1 MQTEG
6 INLSVIP
13 QEELTLIKQGLLEI
27 KEALSKKTEEEL
39 SASYIESKL
48 VPKLL
53 GISQKT
59 WQTYRD
65 RRTIPFIQ
73 FGSKI
78 WVKRKDIDSFLNSH
92 YISNK

>member
-1 MQTEG
+1 MEF
-6 INLSVIP
+6 
-13 QEELTLIKQGLLEI
+13 TLIEKSRLEQLESNILEI
-27 KEALSKKTEEEL
+27 KESLSQRNESDL
-39 SASYIESKL
+39 SSTYIESKK

-65 RRTIPFIQ
+65 NRTIPFIQ

-78 WVKRKDIDSFLNSH
+78 WVKRKDIEDFLNSH
-92 YISNK
+92 YISKNI

>member
-1 MQTEG
+1 MSIIVIEKERFEQLETN
-6 INLSVIP
+6 IN
-13 QEELTLIKQGLLEI
+13 QI
-27 KEALSKKTEEEL
+27 KEALSRKTEEEL
-39 SASYIESKL
+39 AASYIESKQ

-65 RRTIPFIQ
+65 KRTIPFIQ

-78 WVKRKDIDSFLNSH
+78 WVKRIDIDNFLNSH
-92 YISNK
+92 YISKHK